1 MGKSP
6 GSALGHKP
14 VLPLGCSSLIHPSN
28 TYSSSWIH
36 LSRPGLIDTLI
47 RVEFVEHKIV
57 TLATLDPSLFVDTL
71 ERFSLGTH
79 ISLGLF
85 LLWWGGAHRGGG
97 RAKKRGGGRDQEGKG
112 FVFSSPAVTSRSN
125 SKLGNGKF
133 QQGRNNNPIK
143 TVPRLFLLH
152 WVFYTSLL

>member
-1 MGKSP
+1 MNVVRVAAMGKSP

-36 LSRPGLIDTLI
+36 LSRPRLIDTLI

-57 TLATLDPSLFVDTL
+57 TLATLDPSFFVDTL

-85 LLWWGGAHRGGG
+85 LLWWGGEHTGGG
-97 RAKKRGGGRDQEGKG
+97 GEAKKGEGGETKRGKDSFFLPLLSPPGLILSLGTGS
-112 FVFSSPAVTSRSN
+112 FSRGEIII
-125 SKLGNGKF
+125 L
-133 QQGRNNNPIK
+133 
-143 TVPRLFLLH
+143 
-152 WVFYTSLL
+152 